1 MIELKNLELGYYG
14 NVVVSAISG
23 HFQRGSMTAVIGAN
37 GCGKSTLLKTLA
49 GLLPPISGSV
59 NFQDNM
65 RPRIAWLPQLG
76 EMDRQFPA
84 TVYDV
89 VCMGSWP
96 GRGLFSGLGR
106 KHRERVMEAIER
118 VGLSEHYLRPIDVL
132 SGGQFQ
138 RMLFARLL
146 VQDAPL
152 VLLDEPFTGVD
163 AQTSEFLMELMCQ
176 MHRDGKT
183 LISVLHNNELV
194 RRHFPEVLLL
204 TSEGYQW
211 GNADEALAQYASFR
225 PRLVQTA

>member
-1 MIELKNLELGYYG
+1 MIELKDLELGYHG
-14 NVVVSAISG
+14 NVVVSSVNG
-23 HFQRGSMTAVIGAN
+23 TFQRGSMTAVIGAN

-49 GLLPPISGSV
+49 GLLPPVSGSV
-59 NFQDNM
+59 KFQDGF

-96 GRGLFSGLGR
+96 GRGLFSGLNR
-106 KHRERVMEAIER
+106 RHRERVMEAIER
-118 VGLSEHYLRPIDVL
+118 VGLNELYQRPIDVL

-146 VQDAPL
+146 MQDAPL
-152 VLLDEPFTGVD
+152 ILLDEPFTGVD

-176 MHRDGKT
+176 MHHDGQT
-183 LISVLHNNELV
+183 LICVLHDNELV
-194 RRHFPEVLLL
+194 RRHFPDVLLL
-204 TSEGYQW
+204 TADGYQW
-211 GNADEALAQYASFR
+211 GNAAEALAQYASTR